1 MEINKEEA
9 EALRDFIEIY
19 LFQYIRDDTEI
30 DSMVWLKMMADL
42 WDRIDKFVEE
52 KK

>member
-9 EALRDFIEIY
+9 EALRDLMEIY

-42 WDRIDKFVEE
+42 WEKMDKFVGD
-52 KK
+52 K